1 VGYAGDVHQISNFQ
15 HVPVAILTLVK
26 FTTGENWNGYM
37 HDLNANWREG
47 SGCWSKKKFAQIRT
61 KMYAAEPGTMFESGG
76 GYWEE
81 KWCTRGDGGDR
92 PQCPCAGEADNSNY
106 DDGFGYKRGSMNGGV
121 GWASKETCQAF
132 ESYKDCCVPL
142 NGCGDRLWAEFIIRF
157 FDILVTGVVLNLF
170 VGIILSAYEEEDE
183 EADLGLSDAD
193 LENFVDDW
201 ARFDEHATW
210 LLPVA
215 DLKDFM
221 QVLDEPMG
229 FGEAYAA
236 TDAELEAEILKLKLR
251 VRKGYLDEKNFAE
264 SKLHMFDVAT
274 ALGKRVVAKVAE
286 DEGGDSLLEEEVTA
300 AEDETTVDATPH
312 LKKLFAQKEG

>member
-1 VGYAGDVHQISNFQ
+1 MG
-15 HVPVAILTLVK
+15 
-26 FTTGENWNGYM
+26 
-37 HDLNANWREG
+37 
-47 SGCWSKKKFAQIRT
+47 
-61 KMYAAEPGTMFESGG
+61 
-76 GYWEE
+76 
-81 KWCTRGDGGDR
+81 
-92 PQCPCAGEADNSNY
+92 
-106 DDGFGYKRGSMNGGV
+106 
-121 GWASKETCQAF
+121 
-132 ESYKDCCVPL
+132 
-142 NGCGDRLWAEFIIRF
+142 
-157 FDILVTGVVLNLF
+157 
-170 VGIILSAYEEEDE
+170 
-183 EADLGLSDAD
+183 GLSDAD

-215 DLKDFM
+215 DLKYFM

-236 TDAELEAEILKLKLR
+236 T
-251 VRKGYLDEKNFAE
+251 E

-274 ALGKRVVAKVAE
+274 ALGRRVVAKVAE